1 MSVESVD
8 LRTIAAT
15 ADWPTSTATL
25 TPTPT
30 PTRVARING
39 VALNLEAEALAP
51 EALRQRAYTELLRQA
66 AVRDGQLDSD
76 DAAAVDGV
84 VSEAA
89 SQAIDAWLEAE
100 LRVPEPSEEACRRHH
115 AAHPARY
122 RTGEQV
128 RVRHVLFSVT
138 PGTDVVALRNRAET
152 CLLDVRCH
160 DGTASDGFGRSAREL
175 SNCPSGEQ
183 GGELGW
189 LKPDDCAPEFAR
201 ELFGHVEVGVL
212 PRLVHSRFGLHVVEV
227 LEREGGV
234 PQSFEAVPGAVAM
247 ALRQQAWVTALRQCL
262 QVLAGQA
269 TVEGIDLDA
278 ANTPLVQ

>member
-1 MSVESVD
+1 MLVETVD
-8 LRTIAAT
+8 FSADFAT
-15 ADWPTSTATL
+15 GARRAPV
-25 TPTPT
+25 
-30 PTRVARING
+30 RVARING
-39 VALNLEAEALAP
+39 VALNAESEVLAP
-51 EALRQRAYTELLRQA
+51 EALRQRAYSELLRQA
-66 AVRDGQLDSD
+66 AVRDGLLDSE

-100 LRVPEPSEEACRRHH
+100 LHLPEPSDEACRRHH
-115 AAHPARY
+115 AAHQARY

-128 RVRHVLFSVT
+128 RVRHILFAVT

-160 DGTASDGFGRSAREL
+160 DGTAAERFGRSAREL
-175 SNCPSGEQ
+175 SNCPSGEH

-234 PQSFEAVPGAVAM
+234 LQSYEAVRGAVAM

-262 QVLAGQA
+262 QLLAGQA
-269 TVEGIDLDA
+269 SIEGVELDA
-278 ANTPLVQ
+278 ADTPLVQ